1 MAQTNDNSDL
11 LILSEEDSNIDTLM
25 LDDTI
30 ILDDDLSTASNEQ
43 DSELITFDDMSMDFG
58 IDTKTEKVN
67 NNIDDSLDLSSFGS
81 ENVTNSTPENIDNT
95 LSNLSFD
102 LSENTDVIV
111 ESTPIVD
118 NGSSNIDFTTINASE
133 TINSMSNVGT
143 MVSILEKAINELET
157 RTDVIV
163 LEITTEEKNISELK
177 DKIAKLESEVLVS
190 ENKVTELTDEKTMIS
205 KNIKSLDKMK
215 QIEHATQK
223 KAA

>member
-1 MAQTNDNSDL
+1 
-11 LILSEEDSNIDTLM
+11 
-25 LDDTI
+25 
-30 ILDDDLSTASNEQ
+30 
-43 DSELITFDDMSMDFG
+43 
-58 IDTKTEKVN
+58 
-67 NNIDDSLDLSSFGS
+67 
-81 ENVTNSTPENIDNT
+81 
-95 LSNLSFD
+95 
-102 LSENTDVIV
+102 
-111 ESTPIVD
+111 
-118 NGSSNIDFTTINASE
+118 
-133 TINSMSNVGT
+133 